1 MMKHRLLIVTVILL
15 LLSGKITAAETPRI
29 SLLTC
34 TPGAE
39 LYSTFGHSAL
49 RVYNPATG
57 SDLVFNFGLFDFNT
71 PNFYTRFMRGKLEY
85 MLGIQYMDDFLYQY
99 QWEGRGVV
107 EQVLSLDSAQTVKI
121 LAKLEY
127 LYMPENRYYLYSFLY
142 KNCTSELRDII
153 FDITGKDEYSLAKSA
168 GKTNRDLINEYVGGW
183 PKFGINILLGST
195 LDREID
201 VFQSMFLPDYL
212 FNELTVAVNGEIPL
226 VSDYRVLLEKS
237 DNTIKSKT
245 FISKI
250 KDVLFSPI
258 FVLGLIAAVVG
269 YSLIKKRY
277 KAVEIGF
284 LSIIGLLGI
293 FISVLIMITDH
304 RELYSNFNLLWC
316 SPIYLFIVI
325 ASLLKWRKTEKV
337 LSYASLL
344 FLSLIIIVW
353 ISGIQYAEP
362 GFIFIV
368 MTLGLSS
375 FIRATGRY

>member
-1 MMKHRLLIVTVILL
+1 MKNRLSILILTLL
-15 LLSGKITAAETPRI
+15 LFTGKLSAVETPRI

-34 TPGAE
+34 TPGDE

-49 RVYNPATG
+49 RVYNPANG

-85 MLGIQYMDDFLYQY
+85 MLGIQYMNDFLYQY

-107 EQVLSLDSAQTVKI
+107 EQVLSLDSVQTTEI

-127 LYMPENRYYLYSFLY
+127 LYRPENRSYLYSFLY

-153 FDITGKDEYSLAKSA
+153 FDIAGKDEHSLAKSA
-168 GKTNRDLINEYVGGW
+168 GKTNRDLINEYIGGW

-195 LDREID
+195 LDRDID

-212 FNELTVAVNGEIPL
+212 FNELTVAANGDIPL
-226 VSDYRVLLEKS
+226 VSDYSVLLEKS
-237 DNTIKSKT
+237 DNTGSEKT

-250 KDVLFSPI
+250 IVALLSPI
-258 FVLGLIAAVVG
+258 FILGLIAAFVG

-277 KAVEIGF
+277 RAIEIGF

-325 ASLLKWRKTEKV
+325 ASLIKWRKTEKV
-337 LSYASLL
+337 LSFASLL
-344 FLSLIIIVW
+344 FLSLMVILW

-362 GFIFIV
+362 GFIIIV
-368 MTLGLSS
+368 LTLGLSS
-375 FIRATGRY
+375 FVRATGRY